1 MQSERARIYKKWI
14 DSGKRARLTEYES
27 KILAEIQQPG
37 EKKRPVNEIKAFHR
51 LINNALDN
59 Y

>member
-27 KILAEIQQPG
+27 RILAEIQQLD
-37 EKKRPVNEIKAFHR
+37 KKRPVNEIKAFHR
-51 LINNALDN
+51 LINNALSN